1 MHIVHRHSADRA
13 ERLDTDGGH
22 VPAIRTVLAVGALGG
37 LVAALAMT
45 ALMLV
50 SRELLGLPTPSEMV
64 GDRLTAFITI
74 QQFFALLNQFG
85 GYEGLKQAG
94 GGGVIAG
101 QLVVG
106 VLAGVAYARYMRMSQ
121 RPWLFAAAIVGA
133 LWLLTVALLWPNLS
147 TNYRGLP
154 PDYARIATLAS
165 LLVAYTTY
173 GLVLVVASRFVRTR
187 VTNAEHTQTRTG
199 RRAFLLGGVGA
210 ILAVATGGLLRQL
223 AQVATFAYDGMEYRG
238 EDVQPITPNDRF
250 YTVTKNFPTCSGI
263 PPMSRERS

>member
-1 MHIVHRHSADRA
+1 MRAVHRDPAERA
-13 ERLDTDGGH
+13 ERLETNGGY
-22 VPAIRTVLAVGALGG
+22 VPALRTVLAVGALGG

-94 GGGVIAG
+94 GGGVITG
-101 QLVVG
+101 QLAVG
-106 VLAGVAYARYMRMSQ
+106 VLAGVAYAGFARSSQ
-121 RPWLFAAAIVGA
+121 RPWLFALAVVGL
-133 LWLLTVALLWPNLS
+133 LWLLTVAFLWPNLS

-154 PDYARIATLAS
+154 PAYARIAALTS
-165 LLVAYTTY
+165 LLVAYSTY
-173 GLVLVVASRFVRTR
+173 GLVLVVTSRFVRAR
-187 VTNAEHTQTRTG
+187 VTSDEHTATG

-210 ILAVATGGLLRQL
+210 ILAVAAGGLLQIGR
-223 AQVATFAYDGMEYRG
+223 AHV
-238 EDVQPITPNDRF
+238 
-250 YTVTKNFPTCSGI
+250 
-263 PPMSRERS
+263 

>member
-1 MHIVHRHSADRA
+1 MHVVRRHSAERADRL
-13 ERLDTDGGH
+13 ETDGGH
-22 VPAIRTVLAVGALGG
+22 VAAIRTVLAVGALGG

-45 ALMLV
+45 ALMLA

-106 VLAGVAYARYMRMSQ
+106 VLAGVAYAGYAARHPRAW
-121 RPWLFAAAIVGA
+121 PFGAAIVGI
-133 LWLLTVALLWPNLS
+133 LWLVTLVLLWPNLE

-154 PDYARIATLAS
+154 
-165 LLVAYTTY
+165 
-173 GLVLVVASRFVRTR
+173 
-187 VTNAEHTQTRTG
+187 
-199 RRAFLLGGVGA
+199 
-210 ILAVATGGLLRQL
+210 
-223 AQVATFAYDGMEYRG
+223 
-238 EDVQPITPNDRF
+238 
-250 YTVTKNFPTCSGI
+250 
-263 PPMSRERS
+263 